1 MLFRTRLIQLQRE
14 GCWEVVKSSNC
25 FIGSTNIKGV
35 SQEALIY
42 IKILTSPCEVQ
53 KKKTQP
59 QTRRLHNFYRYYI
72 VSFLTR

>member
-53 KKKTQP
+53 KKNQP